1 MTVKETSS
9 KISQYGEHKNLIG
22 LFLNSKVDKKNDASG
37 EWATRKSSQVCVR
50 IIIVEEDLVG
60 MMGS

>member
-22 LFLNSKVDKKNDASG
+22 LFLNSKVDKKMTQVAS
-37 EWATRKSSQVCVR
+37 EQQESPVR
-50 IIIVEEDLVG
+50 YVFE
-60 MMGS
+60 